1 MIVDC
6 NPEFGCELALAL
18 PYAYWLHEQG
28 ELEKVVTIITYE
40 EFSDLVTRTGA
51 NEITTMEL
59 IDAIAQINTF
69 IYEAMIYYEES

>member
-1 MIVDC
+1 MPKSD
-6 NPEFGCELALAL
+6 
-18 PYAYWLHEQG
+18 
-28 ELEKVVTIITYE
+28 LEKVVTIVTYE

-51 NEITTMEL
+51 SEIATMEL

>member
-1 MIVDC
+1 MWKMSK
-6 NPEFGCELALAL
+6 N
-18 PYAYWLHEQG
+18 
-28 ELEKVVTIITYE
+28 ELEKIVTIITYE

>member
-1 MIVDC
+1 MSKS
-6 NPEFGCELALAL
+6 
-18 PYAYWLHEQG
+18 
-28 ELEKVVTIITYE
+28 ELEKIVTIITYE